1 MLSNNGK
8 LILWNAM
15 VLAAKADGWS
25 LPVHT
30 SQGQIKG
37 AENWLAQRAGT
48 FRTSQGVRSP
58 SFDGVCRALAA
69 LRDAQTS
76 SVGYNNIHKVM
87 ITIECLNERGRPQ
100 GGWDGLSQE
109 DRDVVADAVIA
120 TGHSGEYDSIS
131 EWLLLENRTSLCRVL
146 FEYTAPTR
154 QHAESLKRLLKLCG
168 EVRVP
173 ISSRAGHVRDL
184 EPAQPQKTEKE
195 RQIDF
200 FKPKPLPKG
209 YKGGGF
215 FGLSESSGLMRL
227 KSWGRR

>member
-1 MLSNNGK
+1 MLSDNGK

-15 VLAAKADGWS
+15 THAAKAEGWILQFPS
-25 LPVHT
+25 T
-30 SQGQIKG
+30 QDQIRA
-37 AENWLAQRAGT
+37 AENW
-48 FRTSQGVRSP
+48 QGQAIQKP
-58 SFDGVCRALAA
+58 SFAGVCRALAA
-69 LRDAQTS
+69 LKKAQTS
-76 SVGYNNIHKVM
+76 SVAHNNIHKVM

-154 QHAESLKRLLKLCG
+154 QHAESLKRLLKHCR

-173 ISSRAGHVRDL
+173 IISRAGHVRDL
-184 EPAQPQKTEKE
+184 EPAAQPQKTEKE